1 MNFLCQVGFTD
12 KGYRCVFRNGFEG
25 ETWKG
30 IEPYNNRLTPG
41 VWRVLWIS
49 SDYGDDGI
57 GAKSKKFPT
66 VSNTPPPH
74 KKINGL
80 KINPPPARAK
90 HNNNN
95 NNNNS
100 NNNKKQTELRGR
112 HTRAP
117 SDCQTTQENICQIF
131 LPSKISESKNSSLK
145 ISSDSS
151 RHLKSRV
158 TSPASPS
165 PSRVLDFD
173 TVLCVSAVF
182 KIRNRN
188 PFFFCIYLRP

>member
-1 MNFLCQVGFTD
+1 MLCSRTFATVILAQGWTS
-12 KGYRCVFRNGFEG
+12 CVRSASRIKATAVCRNGFEG
-25 ETWKG
+25 ETCKG

-66 VSNTPPPH
+66 VSNTPPPPTK

-95 NNNNS
+95 NNNNNS
-100 NNNKKQTELRGR
+100 NNKKTNRI
-112 HTRAP
+112 TRSTHAGTFRLP
-117 SDCQTTQENICQIF
+117 KRENICQIF
-131 LPSKISESKNSSLK
+131 LPPKISVSHRRKLFL
-145 ISSDSS
+145 ISW
-151 RHLKSRV
+151 LIK
-158 TSPASPS
+158 
-165 PSRVLDFD
+165 
-173 TVLCVSAVF
+173 C
-182 KIRNRN
+182 
-188 PFFFCIYLRP
+188 

>member
-1 MNFLCQVGFTD
+1 MLCSRTFATVILAQGWTS
-12 KGYRCVFRNGFEG
+12 CVRSASRIKATAVCRNGFEG
-25 ETWKG
+25 ETCKG

-66 VSNTPPPH
+66 VSNTPPPPTK

-95 NNNNS
+95 NNNNNS
-100 NNNKKQTELRGR
+100 NNKKTNRI
-112 HTRAP
+112 TRSTHAGTFRLSNHP
-117 SDCQTTQENICQIF
+117 REYLLNFPTPPKF
-131 LPSKISESKNSSLK
+131 
-145 ISSDSS
+145 
-151 RHLKSRV
+151 
-158 TSPASPS
+158 
-165 PSRVLDFD
+165 
-173 TVLCVSAVF
+173 
-182 KIRNRN
+182 RNRK
-188 PFFFCIYLRP
+188 IQA